1 LKNTK
6 GKKNITERKST
17 WKITKELRHPPIVT
31 GKYITYF
38 FNNFMGNHGELVE
51 KNISTSL
58 RCRRIAYHF
67 TKIGERTKKEAYIG
81 PILQETTVIDLC
93 SEYGCFLLSIR

>member
-51 KNISTSL
+51 KIFLHPYDAGGLHIILL
-58 RCRRIAYHF
+58 R
-67 TKIGERTKKEAYIG
+67 
-81 PILQETTVIDLC
+81 
-93 SEYGCFLLSIR
+93 